1 MCQPALEQGQLV
13 LWECTPPFLLLLFET
28 KNTRSLGMFAL
39 ATGSSCQDELNNAL
53 TLGLEETLKVI

>member
-1 MCQPALEQGQLV
+1 
-13 LWECTPPFLLLLFET
+13 
-28 KNTRSLGMFAL
+28 MFAL